1 MLGTTSMNI
10 RAASL
15 NFSYLRCSH
24 LYILDKPQGLKDEDK
39 RGHWNHAW
47 AQPIRPWPG
56 LDTVPRMGLVPRE
69 VTPRVL
75 VCHLVDAAT
84 AQWAD
89 NVGHLEKTILK
100 ECINQNISSHIKMP
114 VFCRKNKS
122 KILYITLLSNCG

>member
-1 MLGTTSMNI
+1 MLGTTSINI

-75 VCHLVDAAT
+75 VCDLVDAAS
-84 AQWAD
+84 AQWA
-89 NVGHLEKTILK
+89 NNIGWSFGNNNLQKVHQSKHFKPHQNAGILPEK
-100 ECINQNISSHIKMP
+100 
-114 VFCRKNKS
+114 
-122 KILYITLLSNCG
+122 